1 MITGYFASTT
11 EMVKLVQS
19 KLLPGIVQEIFEVGQ
34 LIPMLPITTID
45 SYTLKWNREGTL
57 PGVSAKSKGE
67 QYGWKE
73 VATYGQGELALKE
86 FGDQWALVAAA
97 QETYKDP
104 NDYRAAIQS
113 QIIKGALRTIEDK
126 LIYGDK
132 TTYPKEFDGLDKLCP
147 AVGTHTFAA
156 GYQDCDQ
163 GGGTIGLSI
172 VNLLGL
178 IHACKPRPDFLL
190 MPQEIVDQLFI
201 HAMGKAGAIIMARS
215 PSEFGTLI
223 ASVNGVPIVPSDYLA
238 DENDNT
244 GGKLGSGNLV
254 SIYAIR
260 KGSIEDGGVS
270 LAVGGETGGQDFFE
284 IDHFEKLQNYNAEG
298 IRAYCYVALA
308 KGSTKSI
315 SRVHSI
321 NKTKAIDATS

>member
-19 KLLPGIVQEIFEVGQ
+19 KLLPGIVQEIYEVGQ
-34 LIPMLPITTID
+34 LIPQLPITTID

-57 PGVSAKSKGE
+57 PTVSAKSKGE

-73 VATYGQGELALKE
+73 VATYSQATLALKE
-86 FGDQWALVAAA
+86 YGDQWALAKAA

-113 QIIKGALRTIEDK
+113 QIIKGALRTIEDQ

-132 TTYPKEFDGLDKLCP
+132 TTYPKQFDGLDKLCP
-147 AVGTHTFAA
+147 AVGGHTFAS
-156 GYQDCDQ
+156 YQDCDQ
-163 GGGTIGLSI
+163 GGGNIGLSI

-178 IHACKPRPDFLL
+178 IHACKPRPDLLL

-201 HAMGKAGAIIMARS
+201 HAMGKAGAIVMARS

-223 ASVNGVPIVPSDYLA
+223 PSVNGIPIVTSDYLLA
-238 DENDNT
+238 ENDNT
-244 GGKLGSGNLV
+244 GGKATSGNLV

-260 KGSIEDGGVS
+260 KGSVEDGGVS
-270 LAVGGETGGQDFFE
+270 LAVGGSTGGQDFFE
-284 IDHFEKLQNYNAEG
+284 VDFFEKLEGYNMEG
-298 IRAYCYVALA
+298 IRAYCYCALA
-308 KGSTKSI
+308 MGSTKAI